1 MYLIRIDMERSSRT
15 VRSAMA
21 DCQQMHRLV
30 MGLFEQERRQADVLY
45 RVKEQGMSV
54 SLYIYSAVP
63 VQEERLV
70 PGMKLGGQREVSAW
84 LDSLNNGRRLRF
96 DLLAMPAKKVS
107 AGGKNSQRRVLRTL
121 DERVNWL
128 ARKAEQNGFR
138 LLDVAENGSTS
149 FRGLHKTGAGEMHW
163 DAFHYTGSLQITD
176 EDLFRCAVQKG
187 IGAGKAYGL
196 GMLLLA

>member
-1 MYLIRIDMERSSRT
+1 MYLIRIDMERSSRA
-15 VRSAMA
+15 VRGAMA

-30 MGLFEQERRQADVLY
+30 MGLFEQERQQAGVLY
-45 RVKEQGMSV
+45 RVKEQGMNI
-54 SLYIYSAVP
+54 SLYLYSAVP
-63 VQEERLV
+63 VREERLI

-84 LDSLNNGRRLRF
+84 LDSLNNGRCLRF

-128 ARKAEQNGFR
+128 GRKAEQNGFR
-138 LLDVAENGSTS
+138 LLDVAENGSTP
-149 FRGLHKTGAGEMHW
+149 FRGLHKAGAGEMHW

-176 EDLFRCAVQKG
+176 EALFRRAVQKG

>member
-1 MYLIRIDMERSSRT
+1 MYLIRIDMERSSRA
-15 VRSAMA
+15 VRSALS

-30 MGLFEQERRQADVLY
+30 MGLFEKERQQANVLY
-45 RVKEQGMSV
+45 RVKDQGMNI

-63 VQEERLV
+63 VQGERLI

-84 LDSLNNGRRLRF
+84 LSSMNNGRCLRF
-96 DLLAMPAKKVS
+96 DLLAMPAKKVR

-128 ARKAEQNGFR
+128 VRKAEQNGFR

-149 FRGLHKTGAGEMHW
+149 FRGLHKASAGEMHW
-163 DAFHYTGSLQITD
+163 EAFHYTGTLQITD
-176 EDLFRCAVQKG
+176 EALFRRTVQRG